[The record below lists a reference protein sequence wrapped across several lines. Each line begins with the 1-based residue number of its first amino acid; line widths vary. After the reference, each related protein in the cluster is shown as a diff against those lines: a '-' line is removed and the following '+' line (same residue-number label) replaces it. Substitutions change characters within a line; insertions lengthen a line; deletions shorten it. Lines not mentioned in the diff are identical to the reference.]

1 MSDAIVGARI
11 SARAARC
18 MFMISTALGCTLG
31 ISGAARAQNVT
42 YNGPGPYTL
51 TQTTPISGG
60 PRAVDVTVTSDT
72 ATIDTTATTIT
83 STNNGTAAGVGIG
96 VSNTG
101 PGNVVVRSGD
111 VTANGTGPN
120 TGIDVRATTGTITI
134 ENKGTINASGAN
146 TDRGIVARSGGG
158 DVIINSNVSNG
169 QQYGIIVTGN
179 GGTFGSTGTTTI
191 TSANASANGTG
202 LVNAIVGQGYR
213 VVIDSG
219 TASNTNTGGV
229 QGTAIFANASAGGV
243 LINAATTNAFGQ
255 NQSALQVFSEGAVD
269 VTSGAIRTTQNSDGL
284 SIQSGTD
291 VVVRSTSIVTEGT
304 GGARG
309 LVLGGNGGGGGFNGG
324 PNGFAYTSATVTSG
338 SITTA
343 GNGAHGIYA
352 TPNGAGGTTINSG
365 AITTT
370 GPNANGIYL
379 AQIGSGVIAGPVTVN
394 SAGLLQTSGANSSGI
409 RYNGGTGGLTI
420 NNSGTISTSGT
431 SGLGILV
438 FNSNG
443 ATITSNAIVTAG
455 GGVSTGIQVGS
466 SATASNPLVI
476 NSGTISVNGAGSS
489 GSGISATAS
498 NGGATTIT
506 SGTVNVAGTGSG
518 ISVTNPAGATG
529 DITITSG
536 DINLS
541 APPSA
546 SFRQGIGTF
555 ATAGTTTINSTGT
568 IQSGG
573 YGILQQAQQGQAG
586 GAVDITSNVINSA
599 NSGITV
605 AAGSVVSIKAAST
618 TTSGDGQAAISLT
631 PNTGGAVSVQAGS
644 VTTTGANALGIN
656 VSTNV
661 AGTTNIQVGTANTTA
676 SAVDARTRGNL
687 TVTSGTAHVTGAGAT
702 GLTAISSGGTA
713 TVNSTDLTTVNRG
726 IYAKGLDSAT
736 VVSGNLVSTNTDRAI
751 VATTSAASNGDSVIG
766 TGAGVVSVTS
776 NSLTTNGIGINAYG
790 PRATVNVNSG
800 TLLTTGNVDGIAA
813 FGVDVNVTS
822 GALTSGG
829 NGINYGFETGSTQ
842 RGTMIVNSG
851 IVNLNGVSNTTAGGI
866 TGGGGLTVTVNSG
879 TITATG
885 PGNRFGIAA
894 QTAVSSTTGQ
904 PNAGALT
911 VNSGSITTAGDGAYG
926 IFGLSDSGAVKIAS
940 TGQITTVGTTRM
952 AGNQPRYSAGIIAV
966 SSSGS
971 IDVASNDI
979 ATSGAQADGIRVEA
993 GSEIVSYNP
1002 SVNVASAPISVA
1014 TIGRTQTSGANA
1026 AGINVL
1032 AGGGAVSVANSGT
1045 ITTGGT
1051 GSAGIVIAG
1060 SNGVNVTS
1068 NAITTT
1074 GAGASTGIQVASSN
1088 QTNPIVVNSGT
1099 VNVSGAASTGNGI
1112 TVTAGAGSAATVTS
1126 GTVSVAGSGNGIDVR
1141 TAGPL
1146 TIASGTVVAIG
1157 ASSTGIV
1164 GQSSGGGDVTITA
1177 DSTTG
1182 GRRGIFTAFSGGV
1195 TTINSNFATASGLSQ
1210 PNAIIGQ
1217 GATVVVNSKTA
1228 TLTGNGNQGAAIF
1241 VQSGAG
1247 GATVNS
1253 ELASTQGY
1261 GQNAIQLYSDTNGA
1275 ITSGAVTTIGDYAR
1289 GIYSNATGANV
1300 VKSGSVTTTGNTA
1313 TGIYVSPSPTAAN
1326 QPAAGSVDVTSGS
1339 IATSGTDAIGI
1350 LVSPITPTGSGNAS
1364 ILTGNISIASGA
1376 IVTKGAGA
1384 TGISVG
1390 GTSGAIT
1397 LASDSIATQGA
1408 AANGIKVRTTM
1419 GAVDIKSGTVTTAGI
1434 SAAGIFAQTTD
1445 GAVSINAGTTTTAGP
1460 GIDANGA
1467 GPSDA
1472 VFGLSTGNGAVTIV
1486 SQNASTNGDYANAV
1500 GAVGGGAVNITSGT
1514 ASTSGIQVSSVY
1526 GNSRNSDTTIGA
1538 TNTSATG
1545 QDSYAIEGDAAKG
1558 NVTITSGTATAA
1570 HGVAVFASAG
1580 GKASITATVA
1590 SGAGDGGAGVMA
1602 TGGTGVTL
1610 DIGSA
1615 SSTGTATS
1623 DGTTTHR
1630 ADAIFAQATN
1640 GAIAANV
1647 GSAKALGAGADGIRL
1662 IANGTGGAVT
1672 LNVTGNV
1679 SSAGGNGIFI
1689 DPPGAV
1695 VVNVAAGASVTGATS
1710 GLNTTGATN
1719 SIVNAGSITSSG
1731 GPAIV
1736 ASGATTLD
1744 NSGTLAG
1751 ANGIA
1756 VQLGAS
1762 DDSVVLRTGSSVTGT
1777 IVGGGGT
1784 DSAVLAGSEARPA
1797 STQTVAAFD
1806 GFSKL
1811 GVASGYWTASSAPSS
1826 FGSVS
1831 IAQGSSLELRSVPG
1845 ASGLTITAPTVA
1857 DAGVLVVR
1865 TASGATSSFGSTQL
1879 TGAGLFNV
1887 TGTGTLTVATDN
1899 SGFTGQTLVSG
1910 GTLQLTGTLGSV
1922 ETAQGGTFVLGNG
1935 QTSGNVTGNVIDNGT
1950 FVANRSDN
1958 YTLAGGLS
1966 GNGTFVKQ
1974 GAGSFTFGGAYSF
1987 TGSVNVAAGSVRFAK
2002 GLAAN
2007 SEIDLSG
2014 GGKLDL
2020 SGQSNSIAELAGSS
2034 PNAIIDIA
2042 GGTLT
2047 DNQATNTTF
2056 AGSLTG
2062 AGGAF
2067 NKTGAG
2073 TLNLTGVSTY
2083 TGPTTVTGGTLAV
2096 NGSLASIVGVS
2107 NGGKLGGNGTVG
2119 GINAGNG
2126 GIVGPGNS
2134 IGTMNVAGNVAFGP
2148 GSTYQVEANA
2158 AGQSDRIVATG
2169 TATLTGG
2176 TVAVLAQP
2184 GTYARVTGYNILTA
2198 NGGVTGTFA
2207 NVTSNLAFLSPLLT
2221 YSANAVQLTL
2231 ARNDIAFSTFAADPN
2246 QVRTANAVQALGLGN
2261 GLYNLVLGQ
2270 TDSGTRTA
2278 LGSLATEVHAGV
2290 GTAMLDQERGVREA
2304 ALDRTRSGAEGS
2316 GLWLRGVADWAHSRG
2331 GSSLRLGVDR
2341 KGVLG
2346 GIDGGLGG
2354 LRIGAFG
2361 GYSDGDLDIRSQSA
2375 SAKNR
2380 TKLVGVYAGW
2390 NAGALSL
2397 RGGGN
2402 WSWHD
2407 IDTSRTIALP
2417 GAGGTASASYKA
2429 RSGQI
2434 FGEAAYNLLTG
2445 PVRLEPFAGYA
2456 HVRSRSDSFAETGST
2471 GALNVRRDR
2480 RDADFATL
2488 GVRLG
2493 GAMPMGPDATLRP
2506 SLSAAWQRGWGDL
2519 AGATTASFG
2528 ANSGSFVLTGAG
2540 VGRDSLLL
2548 DAGLEAAIG
2557 QRLTLG
2563 ASANVAVSNRWSS
2576 TGARATLGFR
2586 F

>member
-1 MSDAIVGARI
+1 MSEAIVGARI

-18 MFMISTALGCTLG
+18 VFMISTALGCTLG
-31 ISGAARAQNVT
+31 ISGTARAQNVT
-42 YNGPGPYTL
+42 YNGPGPYAL
-51 TQTTPISGG
+51 TQTTPINGG
-60 PRAVDVTVTSDT
+60 PRAIDVTVTSDN
-72 ATIDTTATTIT
+72 AAVDTTATTIT
-83 STNNGTAAGVGIG
+83 STNNFAAVGVGIG
-96 VSNTG
+96 VNNTG
-101 PGNVVVRSGD
+101 PGNVVIRSGD
-111 VTANGTGPN
+111 VTANGTGPVN
-120 TGIDVRATTGTITI
+120 GIEARANAGTITI
-134 ENKGTINASGAN
+134 LNQGTINASGNNA
-146 TDRGIVARSGGG
+146 DRAIVARSGGG
-158 DVIINSNVSNG
+158 DVVINSNVASG

-179 GGTFGSTGTTTI
+179 GGTFGDTGTTTI

-219 TASNTNTGGV
+219 TASNTNSGGV

-243 LINAATTNAFGQ
+243 LINAGTTNAFGQ
-255 NQSALQVFSEGAVD
+255 NQAALQVFSEGAVD

-309 LVLGGNGGGGGFNGG
+309 LLLGGNGGGGGFNGG
-324 PNGFAYTSATVTSG
+324 PNGFAYNSAAVTSG

-343 GNGAHGIYA
+343 GNGAYGIYA
-352 TPNGAGGTTINSG
+352 TPNGAGSTTINSG

-370 GPNANGIYL
+370 GPNANGIFVT
-379 AQIGSGVIAGPVTVN
+379 QIGSGVIAGPVTIN
-394 SAGLLQTSGANSSGI
+394 STGLLQTSGANSSGI

-443 ATITSNAIVTAG
+443 ATINSNAIVTAG

-466 SATASNPLVI
+466 SASASNPLII
-476 NSGTISVNGAGSS
+476 NSGAINVNGTGSS

-498 NGGATTIT
+498 LGGATTIT
-506 SGTVNVAGTGSG
+506 SGSIKVAGSGSG

-529 DITITSG
+529 DINITSG
-536 DINLS
+536 DVNLS

-555 ATAGTTTINSTGT
+555 ATTGTTTINSTGT

-573 YGILQQAQQGQAG
+573 FGILQQAQSGQTG

-599 NSGITV
+599 SSGITV
-605 AAGSVVSIKAAST
+605 AAGSAVSIKAAST
-618 TTSGDGQAAISLT
+618 TTSGDNQAAIIVT
-631 PNTGGAVSVQAGS
+631 PNTGGAVTIQAGS

-656 VSTNV
+656 VATNL
-661 AGTTNIQVGTANTTA
+661 AGKTNIQVGTANTTA
-676 SAVDARTRGNL
+676 SAVDARTRGDL
-687 TVTSGTAHVTGAGAT
+687 TVTSGTAHATGAGAT

-713 TVNSTDLTTVNRG
+713 TINSTDLTTVNRG

-736 VVSGNLVSTNTDRAI
+736 VVSGNLVSTNADRAI
-751 VATTSAASNGDSVIG
+751 VATTSAASNGDSAIG

-776 NSLTTNGIGINAYG
+776 NSLITNGIGINAYG

-822 GALTSGG
+822 GTLTSGG
-829 NGINYGFETGSTQ
+829 NGINFGFETGSTQ
-842 RGTMIVNSG
+842 RGTMVVNSG
-851 IVNLNGVSNTTAGGI
+851 TVNLNGVAGTTSGGI
-866 TGGGGLTVTVNSG
+866 AGGGGLNVTVNSG

-885 PGNRFGIAA
+885 PGNRFGISA
-894 QTAVSSTTGQ
+894 QTAVSSTAGQ

-911 VNSGSITTAGDGAYG
+911 VNSGSITTVGDGAYG
-926 IFGLSDSGAVKIAS
+926 IFGLSDSGPVKIAS

-971 IDVASNDI
+971 IDVASNNI
-979 ATSGAQADGIRVEA
+979 ATSGAQSDGIRVEA
-993 GSEIVSYNP
+993 GSGIVSYNP
-1002 SVNVASAPISVA
+1002 SVNVAPAPISVA
-1014 TIGRTQTSGANA
+1014 TTGLTQTSGANA
-1026 AGINVL
+1026 AGINIL
-1032 AGGGAVSVANSGT
+1032 AGGGAVSIANSGT

-1088 QTNPIVVNSGT
+1088 QTNPIVINSGI

-1112 TVTAGAGSAATVTS
+1112 TVTAGAGSATTITS
-1126 GTVSVAGSGNGIDVR
+1126 GTVAVAGSGNGIDVR

-1146 TIASGTVVAIG
+1146 TIASGAVTASG

-1182 GRRGIFTAFSGGV
+1182 GRRGIFTAFSGGT

-1228 TLTGNGNQGAAIF
+1228 TLTGNGSQGAAIF

-1247 GATVNS
+1247 GATINS

-1261 GQNAIQLYSDTNGA
+1261 GQNAIQLYSDTKGA
-1275 ITSGAVTTIGDYAR
+1275 ITSGTVTTSGDYAR

-1339 IATSGTDAIGI
+1339 ISTSGTDAIGI
-1350 LVSPITPTGSGNAS
+1350 FVSPITPTGSGNAS
-1364 ILTGNISIASGA
+1364 ILTGNTSITSGTIA
-1376 IVTKGAGA
+1376 TAGAGA

-1397 LASDSIATQGA
+1397 IASNSIATQGA
-1408 AANGIKVRTTM
+1408 AANGIRARSTV
-1419 GAVDIKSGTVTTAGI
+1419 GSINIQSGTVTTTGV
-1434 SAAGIFAQTTD
+1434 SAQGIFAQTTD
-1445 GAVSINAGTTTTAGP
+1445 GAISINAGTTITAGT
-1460 GIDANGA
+1460 GIDPNGA

-1500 GAVGGGAVNITSGT
+1500 GAVGGGAVNVTSGT
-1514 ASTSGIQVSSVY
+1514 ASTSGIQVSTVY
-1526 GNSRNSDTTIGA
+1526 GNSRNADTNIVA

-1545 QDSYAIEGDAAKG
+1545 QDSYAIEGDAAHG

-1580 GKASITATVA
+1580 GKASIAATVA
-1590 SGAGDGGAGVMA
+1590 NGAGDGGAGVMA

-1610 DIGSA
+1610 NIGSA

-1672 LNVTGNV
+1672 LNVTGTV

-1731 GPAIV
+1731 GPAIL

-1762 DDSVVLRTGSSVTGT
+1762 DDIVALRTGSSVTGT

-1784 DSAVLAGSEARPA
+1784 DIAVLAGSEARPTP
-1797 STQTVAAFD
+1797 TQTVAAFD

-1811 GVASGYWTASSAPSS
+1811 NVGSGYWTASAAPSS
-1826 FGSVS
+1826 FGSVT

-1845 ASGLTITAPTVA
+1845 ASGLTITAPTIA

-1865 TASGATSSFGSTQL
+1865 TATGATSSFGSTQL
-1879 TGAGLFNV
+1879 TGAGIFNV
-1887 TGTGTLTVATDN
+1887 TGTGTLSVATDN
-1899 SGFTGQTLVSG
+1899 SGFTGQTLVNG
-1910 GTLQLTGTLGSV
+1910 GTLQLTGSLGSV

-1935 QTSGNVTGNVIDNGT
+1935 GTSGTLTGNVIDNGT

-1974 GAGSFTFGGAYSF
+1974 GAGSFTFGGAYTF
-1987 TGSVNVAAGSVRFAK
+1987 TGSVNVAAGSLRFGQ

-2020 SGQSNSIAELAGSS
+2020 SGQTNTIAELAGSS
-2034 PNAIIDIA
+2034 PNAIIDIT
-2042 GGTLT
+2042 GGSLT

-2096 NGSLASIVGVS
+2096 NGSLASIVSTS

-2119 GINAGNG
+2119 GIKAGSG

-2158 AGQSDRIVATG
+2158 AGQSDKIVATG

-2184 GTYARVTGYNILTA
+2184 GTYGRVTGYNILTA
-2198 NGGVTGTFA
+2198 NGGVTGAFA
-2207 NVTSNLAFLSPLLT
+2207 NVTSNLAFLSPTLT
-2221 YSANAVQLTL
+2221 YSANAVQLVL
-2231 ARNDIAFSTFAADPN
+2231 SRNDIAFSAFAASPN

-2261 GLYNLVLGQ
+2261 GLYNLVLAQ
-2270 TDSGTRTA
+2270 SDAGTQTA
-2278 LGSLATEVHAGV
+2278 LASLATEIHAGV
-2290 GTAMLDQERGVREA
+2290 GTAIVEQDRDIRQAMLD
-2304 ALDRTRSGAEGS
+2304 RSASGGEGT
-2316 GLWLRGVADWAHSRG
+2316 GLWLQGLYDWAHSRG
-2331 GSSLRLGVDR
+2331 GSALHLNVDR

-2346 GIDGGLGG
+2346 GIEGGMSG
-2354 LRIGAFG
+2354 LRIGALG
-2361 GYSDGDLDIRSQSA
+2361 GYVEGDLDTRGQSA
-2375 SAKNR
+2375 SAKDR
-2380 TKLVGVYAGW
+2380 TKILGAYAGW
-2390 NAGALSL
+2390 ASGPLSL
-2397 RGGGN
+2397 RGGAN

-2407 IDTSRTIALP
+2407 IDTSRGILFP
-2417 GAGGTASASYKA
+2417 GTSGSSTASYQAQ
-2429 RSGQI
+2429 SGQL
-2434 FGEAAYNLLTG
+2434 FGEIAYNLLSG

-2456 HVRSRSDSFAETGST
+2456 HVRSRTDAFAESGSV
-2471 GALNVRRDR
+2471 GSLNVGRDR

-2488 GVRLG
+2488 GLRLG
-2493 GAMPMGPDATLRP
+2493 GAMPTGAGATLRP
-2506 SLSAAWQRGWGDL
+2506 RVSAAWQHGWGDL
-2519 AGATTASFG
+2519 AGTTTASFG
-2528 ANSGSFVLTGAG
+2528 GNAGTFVLTGAG
-2540 VGRDSLLL
+2540 VGRDTVVL
-2548 DAGLEAAIG
+2548 DAGLEASIG
-2557 QRLTLG
+2557 PRWTIG
-2563 ASANVAVSNRWSS
+2563 ASANAAVSNRWSS